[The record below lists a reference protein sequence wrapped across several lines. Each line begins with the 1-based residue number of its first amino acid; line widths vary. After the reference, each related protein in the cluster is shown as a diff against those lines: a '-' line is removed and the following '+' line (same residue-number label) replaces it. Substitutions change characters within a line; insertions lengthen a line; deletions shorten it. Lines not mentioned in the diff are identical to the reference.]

1 MGFTGQCAGHR
12 PFRIETVQGEPYYVG
27 GRKLIPVARVI
38 SFGKA
43 SATIGTERIGGW
55 GVGFAQVTPLAV
67 VEETDEGERRMPLV
81 STTSRALQSM
91 FAGAVAITLFFT
103 TIRWLVR
110 RRRKD

>member
-43 SATIGTERIGGW
+43 SATIGADRVGGW
-55 GVGFAQVTPLAV
+55 GVGFTRVTPLAI
-67 VEETDEGERRMPLV
+67 VEETDEGERRIPLT
-81 STTSRALQSM
+81 STVNIVLPSM

-110 RRRKD
+110 RRRRN